1 MRARLSKVMPRIL
14 LLSLCALPLAWAG
27 PAASTDTAGTAG
39 TADTTAH
46 LTARLVVPPA
56 QIYPGQS
63 FTGGLYFKLEPGWH
77 VYWSNAGDS
86 GEPPRITWTLPPG
99 LTAGALEFPAPRRL
113 PLGHL
118 VDYGYEDEVLFPVR
132 FEVAPAFQP
141 AGPVT
146 LGADLHWLVC
156 REICI
161 PGSATLSVSRT
172 AAASAVGSDA
182 DAADA
187 QLVRRFESALPQP
200 LPPPAD
206 ATFSAHRGRFK
217 LAVTTGRRE
226 RSAQFFPLD
235 PNLITNA
242 APQRAEPRDDGIQL
256 TLAQDENLRARPQLL
271 RGVVEF
277 ADGRAYAIRATAA
290 TPAEHQAAAWK
301 GTALAVVLAVLAGI
315 ALKLALS
322 WRRRNRGV

>member
-1 MRARLSKVMPRIL
+1 MRVRFSIL
-14 LLSLCALPLAWAG
+14 MLAGVPLAPLALHPAIAWAD
-27 PAASTDTAGTAG
+27 PADTAQ
-39 TADTTAH
+39 H

-63 FTGGLYFKLEPGWH
+63 FTAGLHFKLEPGWH

-86 GEPPRITWTLPPG
+86 GEPPRLKWRLPQG
-99 LTAGALEFPAPRRL
+99 VSAGALEFPAPRRL

-118 VDYGYEDEVLFPVR
+118 VDYGYEEEVLFPVG
-132 FEVAPAFQP
+132 FEVAPSFQP

-146 LGADLHWLVC
+146 LGADVHWLVC

-161 PGSATLSVSRT
+161 PGSATLSVTRP
-172 AAASAVGSDA
+172 AAASGAASGE

-206 ATFSAHRGRFK
+206 ATFSAHRGGFT
-217 LAVTTGRRE
+217 LAVTTGKRE

-256 TLAQDENLRARPQLL
+256 ALVQDENLRVRPQLL

-277 ADGRAYAIRATAA
+277 TDGRAYAIRATPV
-290 TPAEHQAAAWK
+290 TPAERAARWK
-301 GTALAVVLAVLAGI
+301 GRTLAIVLAILAGI
-315 ALKLALS
+315 ALKLVLS
-322 WRRRNRGV
+322 WRARQRNPGV